1 MEITTTMVTILVFLT
16 ITIMEI
22 TTDGIIT
29 MVGTITT
36 IGTTTITITMVG
48 DLAVQT
54 HTITAVREEAVAV
67 VA

>member
-1 MEITTTMVTILVFLT
+1 MEITTTIVTILVFLT
-16 ITIMEI
+16 ITIMAI

-36 IGTTTITITMVG
+36 IGTTTITMVG